1 NERRRFHAER
11 YRKIISEA
19 SVKIPCAQK
28 GVQHV
33 YHQYVIQT
41 AKRDELRKH
50 LLGLGIATGIHY
62 PVPVHKQPAYQG
74 RVGSSGK
81 LIHTESVADRIL
93 SLPMYPELLSTEV
106 DIVAEHIV
114 NWAYL

>member
-1 NERRRFHAER
+1 M
-11 YRKIISEA
+11 KIQ
-19 SVKIPCAQK
+19 CAQK

-41 AKRDELRKH
+41 AKRDKLRKY

-74 RVGSSGK
+74 RVGYSGK
-81 LIHTESVADRIL
+81 LIHTENVADRIL
-93 SLPMYPELLSTEV
+93 ILPMYPELLPTDV
-106 DIVAEHIV
+106 DIVADHIV
-114 NWAYL
+114 NCPYL

>member
-1 NERRRFHAER
+1 MH
-11 YRKIISEA
+11 
-19 SVKIPCAQK
+19 IPYVQK

-50 LLGLGIATGIHY
+50 LLGLGIGTGIHY

-74 RVGSSGK
+74 RVVSSGN
-81 LIHTESVADRIL
+81 LIHTEKVADRIL